1 MRALDVLSCS
11 PMILT
16 HPLAH
21 TETSA
26 MLYGTSQKS
35 SPAQTTALAF
45 ADKAMP
51 LYGNAAHS
59 KTVRKTA
66 FPRDDRF
73 VV

>member
-1 MRALDVLSCS
+1 
-11 PMILT
+11 
-16 HPLAH
+16 
-21 TETSA
+21 

-59 KTVRKTA
+59 KTARKTA
-66 FPRDDRF
+66 FPRDDHF